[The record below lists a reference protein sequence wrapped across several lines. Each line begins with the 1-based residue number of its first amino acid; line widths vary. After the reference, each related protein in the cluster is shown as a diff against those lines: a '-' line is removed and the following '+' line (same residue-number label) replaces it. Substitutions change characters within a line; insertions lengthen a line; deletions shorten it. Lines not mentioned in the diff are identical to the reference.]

1 MKWTASLV
9 AAAVVVGL
17 AGPSQAGQV
26 KLEIRAGLVTLDAR
40 DATVP
45 QILAEWA
52 RVGRTTVVNA
62 EKAPAGPVTLVMTGV
77 PERQALETLLRTS
90 AGFVAAPREADQPS
104 ASAYDRIVVMPG
116 LRPAVVPVNTARP
129 ATSPMPFMRDH
140 RVMPPITVGEDEDQP
155 EQQPQASPASAMPAG
170 QRPGL
175 PFANPYAPAAGA
187 QPSGAPPIQ
196 TETQP
201 QYSVRPGVAPP
212 TPAPPIKG
220 QQDGGVQ

>member
-1 MKWTASLV
+1 MRWTGAIV

-26 KLEIRAGLVTLDAR
+26 KLEIRDGLVTLDATN
-40 DATVP
+40 ATVA

-52 RVGRTTVVNA
+52 RVGKTTVVNA
-62 EKAPAGPVTLVMTGV
+62 DKAPGGVVTLVMTAV

-90 AGFVAAPREADQPS
+90 AGFVAAPRDVDQPS

-116 LRPAVVPVNTARP
+116 VRPAVVPVNTARP
-129 ATSPMPFMRDH
+129 VASPMSLLRD
-140 RVMPPITVGEDEDQP
+140 RVAMPTVTAGEDEEQPDQTD
-155 EQQPQASPASAMPAG
+155 ASPTMAAPGA

-187 QPSGAPPIQ
+187 PPAAPAQGGMQLQSSP
-196 TETQP
+196 
-201 QYSVRPGVAPP
+201 RPGIP
-212 TPAPPIKG
+212 PAPAQPIKE
-220 QQDGGVQ
+220 Q